1 MDLLKDKK
9 KLEEVVKQVFEQI
22 DANGT
27 QKSKCR
33 KWIDWIFRNEKS
45 CGSNVWKY
53 RSQCINNFNS

>member
-33 KWIDWIFRNEKS
+33 KWID
-45 CGSNVWKY
+45 
-53 RSQCINNFNS
+53 